1 MTLVEPRVEANI
13 LQIKNIPNKVVL
25 YELFRPFGP
34 ISSCKIS
41 EGSTT
46 ALLQYFK
53 SENAYDAQQMM
64 VNKISYT
71 SLSLSLTLI
80 HTHIYI
86 HLIE

>member
-1 MTLVEPRVEANI
+1 MTSVKPRVEANI
-13 LQIKNIPNKVVL
+13 LQIENVSSKTVL

-34 ISSCKIS
+34 ISLCKIS

-71 SLSLSLTLI
+71 SLSLSLI
-80 HTHIYI
+80 HTHTLDRITK
-86 HLIE
+86 